1 MSTRNIIAFILIAM
15 VLGITLLALLGI
27 WDLIQWEYVQRYFWK
42 SIQSLIVILVSS
54 VVVYLIQQMFHKE
67 ESNSSKTSI

>member
-67 ESNSSKTSI
+67 ESNSSKTSV